1 MTHTVEDSLVLF
13 RVVCAQDFNMG
24 DSCKLVCV
32 VALLVIIMDN
42 FFFCGSMASGDS
54 KSVERI
60 INYINS

>member
-32 VALLVIIMDN
+32 VALLVIIIDN
-42 FFFCGSMASGDS
+42 FFLRQYGVWGFQKRGKNHQLS
-54 KSVERI
+54 
-60 INYINS
+60 